1 MVCKA
6 VSDSKKFRFVEC
18 GADNLHAYGHI
29 VRHTHGNC
37 KTGKSRKVQRKGEN
51 IHLVHLTSMRI
62 RRALLRSGEAGSLT
76 AAYKERVFPMNLRV
90 KTMRTIRIRNISL
103 RMNTAMF

>member
-51 IHLVHLTSMRI
+51 IHLVHLQ
-62 RRALLRSGEAGSLT
+62 
-76 AAYKERVFPMNLRV
+76 RVGHASFFPC
-90 KTMRTIRIRNISL
+90 RN
-103 RMNTAMF
+103 RGHGG